1 MKNMSA
7 AEMLALQAVDLAAKG
22 ASADMVKGITDASS
36 GVKVAEAKEAAAKE
50 LLAMQEKMFERMLA
64 QQNQSSD
71 REAAAHKLA
80 VNVAVEANVKSMDS
94 MMQVA
99 KVSAGESSKSYKDAA
114 EMSRSV
120 NEKSMDSMAKV
131 ATAAAAHSTDGFNQ
145 AAEISRSVNE
155 KSMESMA
162 KVYSTAISGAYVCQG
177 CKKEVPETSNFC
189 TGCGAPK
196 VKD

>member
-1 MKNMSA
+1 M
-7 AEMLALQAVDLAAKG
+7 
-22 ASADMVKGITDASS
+22 
-36 GVKVAEAKEAAAKE
+36 
-50 LLAMQEKMFERMLA
+50 
-64 QQNQSSD
+64 
-71 REAAAHKLA
+71 A
-80 VNVAVEANVKSMDS
+80 VNVAQSTNEKSMDS

-99 KVSAGESSKSYKDAA
+99 KVSAAESSQGYKDAA

-120 NEKSMDSMAKV
+120 NERSMDSMARV
-131 ATAAAAHSTDGFNQ
+131 ATAAAAHSTDGLNQ

-162 KVYSTAISGAYVCQG
+162 KVYSAAISGAYVCQS
-177 CKKEVPETSNFC
+177 CKKDVPEASNFC